1 MKMKRSK
8 NKKKDFGGVH
18 AQKRKEGERNK
29 RNRAFLLHGDLIVF
43 R

>member
-8 NKKKDFGGVH
+8 NKKKRFWGLH

-29 RNRAFLLHGDLIVF
+29 RNRAFLTHGDLVVF